1 MNEKKV
7 SILLVD
13 DTAYNIM
20 ILEEFLDADYKLSS
34 AVDGEQA
41 WLLLENNPN
50 DFDIVL
56 LDWIMPKMDGIEVL
70 KRIRAHSELKH
81 IKVIMQTTNGMKD
94 KIQQAMDTGAD
105 DFIIKPYNEQDI
117 INSIESAV
125 KKLS

>member
-1 MNEKKV
+1 MFFF
-7 SILLVD
+7 
-13 DTAYNIM
+13 
-20 ILEEFLDADYKLSS
+20 EFYS
-34 AVDGEQA
+34 AANTCGFTSALTVDGEQA